1 VSETAIRS
9 ERHGPVEVIVIDHP
23 PVNALAQPLRAA
35 LLAAVEAAEADPA
48 VSAIVIH
55 GAGRH
60 FVAGADIREFDH
72 EPRAPLLN
80 DVLLRIEAAAKPVIA
95 ALHGAVLG
103 GGFELAL
110 ACHYRLAAPD
120 VSFGL
125 PEIRLGL
132 LPGSGGTQRLP
143 RLIGATPALEL
154 MLSGDP
160 IDLARARALDIVDG
174 ESGVL
179 DLLELACGFAPTV
192 EAADLEARRLCN
204 RTVAGGTPDPEWV
217 ARARA
222 AAKRKFPGVASVDAI
237 IDCVAAACSEPF
249 GTALA
254 LSRRRFE
261 ECRRSEASRALRHLF
276 FAEREPKSA
285 AAPGAAAPPE
295 ATPRSVRSV
304 GVVGSG
310 TMGAGIAANLATAGF
325 SVTLVDSDERALAAG
340 MERVRGVLA
349 AGVERGRLDA
359 SAAAAAGERIRAARA
374 IEALA
379 AADLVIEAVFE
390 SLPVKAELFAQLG
403 ALCAPGAVLATNTST
418 LDVDAIASSSR
429 RADAVVGMHFFSPAH
444 IMRLVEIVRGRDTSP
459 DVIET
464 ARSVARR
471 MGKLGIVV
479 GNCFGF
485 VGNRMLYA
493 YGRENQL
500 LLLEGASPPQI
511 DAALESF
518 GMAMGPN
525 AVGDLAGLDVGYRV
539 RRERKDLPDDPR
551 YYRVADLLVEA
562 GRLGQKTG
570 RGAYLYP
577 QGARHRVSDP
587 EVEAMI
593 AAEAGRLGIE
603 RRAIS
608 DEDIRRRCLF
618 ALINEG
624 ARLLGEGIAAV
635 PGDIDAIWCN
645 GYGFPRFRGGPM
657 FYADSLGPAVVLDG
671 VHRFAETLGRRYWTP
686 APLLEELV
694 RSGGTFQAWRAGARR
709 EESGA

>member
-1 VSETAIRS
+1 VSDTAIHS
-9 ERHGPVEVIVIDHP
+9 ERRGRVEVIVIDHA

-35 LLAAVEAAEADPA
+35 LLAAVEAAESDPA
-48 VSAIVIH
+48 VRALVVH

-60 FVAGADIREFDH
+60 FVAGADIREF
-72 EPRAPLLN
+72 EQAPRAPLLN

-95 ALHGAVLG
+95 ALHGSVLG

-110 ACHYRLAAPD
+110 ACHYRVAAPD

-143 RLIGATPALEL
+143 RLIGAAPALER

-160 IDLARARALDIVDG
+160 IDLGRARVLGIVDG
-174 ESGVL
+174 ESGAL
-179 DLLELACGFAPTV
+179 DLLEHACRFAREV
-192 EAADLEARRLCN
+192 EAVDLEERRLCN
-204 RTVAGGTPDPEWV
+204 RAVPGGVPDPAWLTRE
-217 ARARA
+217 RA
-222 AAKRKFPGVASVDAI
+222 AAKRKFPGIESVDAI

-249 GTALA
+249 DTALA

-276 FAEREPKSA
+276 FAEREGKSP
-285 AAPGAAAPPE
+285 AAPGD

-325 SVTLVDSDERALAAG
+325 PVTLVDSDERALAAG
-340 MERVRGVLA
+340 MERVQGVLA
-349 AGVERGRLDA
+349 SSVDKGRLDA
-359 SAAAAAGERIRAARA
+359 AAAAAAGERIRPARG

-390 SLPVKAELFAQLG
+390 SLAVKQEVFAQLG
-403 ALCAPGAVLATNTST
+403 ALCAPAAVLATNTST
-418 LDVDAIASSSR
+418 LDIDAIAQASR
-429 RADAVVGMHFFSPAH
+429 RASAVVGMHFFSPAH

-459 DVIET
+459 DVIAT

-500 LLLEGASPPQI
+500 LLLEGASPAQI

-562 GRLGQKTG
+562 GRLGQKSG
-570 RGAYLYP
+570 RGAYSYR
-577 QGARHRVSDP
+577 QGARRRMPDP
-587 EVEAMI
+587 EVEALI

-603 RRAIS
+603 RRAVA
-608 DEDIRRRCLF
+608 DEEICRRCLF

-657 FYADSLGPAVVLDG
+657 FYADTLGLGVVLDG
-671 VHRFAETLGRRYWTP
+671 VHRFAETLDRKYWAP
-686 APLLEELV
+686 APLLEELG
-694 RSGGTFQAWRAGARR
+694 RSGGTFQAWRAAARR
-709 EESGA
+709 EESSS

>member
-9 ERHGPVEVIVIDHP
+9 ERHGRVEVILIDHP

-35 LLAAVEAAEADPA
+35 LLAAVEAAESDPT
-48 VSAIVIH
+48 VGAIVIH
-55 GAGRH
+55 GVGHH

-80 DVLLRIEAAAKPVIA
+80 DVLLRIEAASKPVIG

-110 ACHYRLAAPD
+110 ACHYRVAAPD

-143 RLIGATPALEL
+143 RLIGAAPALEL
-154 MLSGDP
+154 MLRGEP

-174 ESGVL
+174 ESGAP
-179 DLLELACGFAPTV
+179 DLLQYACGFARTV

-204 RTVAGGTPDPEWV
+204 RTVAGGAPDPGWV
-217 ARARA
+217 VRERA

-276 FAEREPKSA
+276 FAERESKSA
-285 AAPGAAAPPE
+285 AAPGE

-325 SVTLVDSDERALAAG
+325 PVTLVDSDERALTAG
-340 MERVRGVLA
+340 MERVRAVLA
-349 AGVERGRLDA
+349 AGVDRGRLDA
-359 SAAAAAGERIRAARA
+359 AAAAAAGERIRAAA
-374 IEALA
+374 SIESLA

-390 SLPVKAELFAQLG
+390 SLSVKEQVFAQLG
-403 ALCAPGAVLATNTST
+403 AVCAPGAVLATNTST
-418 LDVDAIASSSR
+418 LDVDAIARGSG

-459 DVIET
+459 DVIAT
-464 ARSVARR
+464 ALSIARR

-500 LLLEGASPPQI
+500 LLLEGASPSQI

-577 QGARHRVSDP
+577 QGGRHRVSDP

-593 AAEAGRLGIE
+593 AAESGRLGIE
-603 RRAIS
+603 RRAVS
-608 DEDIRRRCLF
+608 DEEICRRCLF

-624 ARLLGEGIAAV
+624 ARLLAEGIAAV

-657 FYADSLGPAVVLDG
+657 FYADSLGLAAVLDG
-671 VHRFAETLGRRYWTP
+671 MHRFAETLGSRYWTP

-709 EESGA
+709 KESGA